1 MAFFVKLLA
10 DKLGCDTSEGLS
22 GGFDLHK
29 IFGFC
34 AALLATQSLA
44 DDHNGSLEKFEI
56 RGTTLVYDTETI
68 ADAEIVADDVDVLL
82 ETLRANSGVR
92 VLELNSSGGSVW
104 AGREMARIVIDF
116 GLDTIVHGEC
126 SSSCVRVFLAGENR
140 QMTLG
145 SKLGFHQP
153 TWSAANMQSYYEQ
166 WRQSDGWDTPFDFSA
181 WVFEDTQR
189 EFHEDLNYMISRGVA
204 AEFAVKSKGIPNS
217 DNWYPTRVELSLAGV
232 LRSE

>member
-1 MAFFVKLLA
+1 MLSLLVVFA
-10 DKLGCDTSEGLS
+10 T
-22 GGFDLHK
+22 
-29 IFGFC
+29 
-34 AALLATQSLA
+34 LLATQTLA
-44 DDHNGSLEKFEI
+44 ESHSDLPPKFDV
-56 RGTTLVYDTETI
+56 RGTTLIYDTETNVNT
-68 ADAEIVADDVDVLL
+68 EIESDDVDHLL
-82 ETLRANSGVR
+82 AVLRANEGLR

-126 SSSCVRVFLAGENR
+126 ASSGVRVFLAGQNR

-153 TWSAANMQSYYEQ
+153 FWSAANMQSYYEQ
-166 WRQSDGWDTPFDFSA
+166 WREQDGWDTPFEFSE

-189 EFHEDLNYMISRGVA
+189 EFHEDLTYMISRGVD

-217 DNWYPTRVELSLAGV
+217 DNWYPTRVELTLAGV

>member
-1 MAFFVKLLA
+1 MRSLGVVFAAF
-10 DKLGCDTSEGLS
+10 
-22 GGFDLHK
+22 
-29 IFGFC
+29 
-34 AALLATQSLA
+34 LATQTLA
-44 DDHNGSLEKFEI
+44 ESHGDLPPKFDV
-56 RGTTLVYDTETI
+56 RGTTLIYDTETNVNT
-68 ADAEIVADDVDVLL
+68 EIDSDDVDHLL
-82 ETLRANSGVR
+82 AVLRANEGLR

-126 SSSCVRVFLAGENR
+126 ASSCVRVFLAGQNR

-153 TWSAANMQSYYEQ
+153 FWSAANMQSYYEQ
-166 WRQSDGWDTPFDFSA
+166 WREQDGWDTPFEFSE

-189 EFHEDLNYMISRGVA
+189 EFHEDLTYMISRGVD

-217 DNWYPTRVELSLAGV
+217 DNWYPTRVELTLAGV
-232 LRSE
+232 LRSK